1 MTGNHPSVDESY
13 TRTIKTGSTSF
24 LSIYPDAAIKFR
36 NHVLLLQRSNYH
48 FILVII
54 ILFAMVGERCSV
66 YGQNTDTVNHGRC
79 FLADGEHNYLI
90 ADLSDV
96 TFEGSF
102 TSEEKNKQYYRNT
115 FKELLEVELSK
126 KNISFTGDTLLR
138 DPISLNNPD
147 SISAIL
153 NNASCNWYVAPV
165 SCTITKKI
173 IQKPGWRNNR
183 SGPSY
188 ERPEETELKTVIKVV
203 ILNNEGKEQFRI
215 TAEGRNRRPFMY
227 NVFSRFSKK
236 EGIDKYANSLYAPPE
251 LKSLYKAIKSLC
263 SDQSRGG

>member
-1 MTGNHPSVDESY
+1 
-13 TRTIKTGSTSF
+13 
-24 LSIYPDAAIKFR
+24 
-36 NHVLLLQRSNYH
+36 
-48 FILVII
+48 
-54 ILFAMVGERCSV
+54 MVGHKRLV

-90 ADLSDV
+90 ADLSSV
-96 TFEGSF
+96 TFKGSF

-126 KNISFTGDTLLR
+126 KNISFTEDSSTG

-147 SISAIL
+147 SICAIL
-153 NNASCNWYVAPV
+153 NNASCNWYVVPA

-173 IQKPGWRNNR
+173 IQKTGWRNNR
-183 SGPSY
+183 FGPSY

-203 ILNNEGKEQFRI
+203 IFNNEGKNQFRI
-215 TAEGRNRRPFMY
+215 AAEGISRRPFMY

-236 EGIDKYANSLYAPPE
+236 ERIEKYANSLYAPPE

-263 SDQSRGG
+263 SDQYR